1 MDSQNYL
8 IVIPIDLIL
17 NSNVIE
23 NTYTRSRKSAE
34 GLFYAFLL
42 IYNIH
47 VFVVTFT
54 TMVSALISIIFVV
67 LWLR

>member
-8 IVIPIDLIL
+8 IVIPIDLLL

-23 NTYTRSRKSAE
+23 NTDTRSRKFAE
-34 GLFYAFLL
+34 GLFYAFLW

-47 VFVVTFT
+47 ELVVTFT
-54 TMVSALISIIFVV
+54 TMVSALFSIIFVV